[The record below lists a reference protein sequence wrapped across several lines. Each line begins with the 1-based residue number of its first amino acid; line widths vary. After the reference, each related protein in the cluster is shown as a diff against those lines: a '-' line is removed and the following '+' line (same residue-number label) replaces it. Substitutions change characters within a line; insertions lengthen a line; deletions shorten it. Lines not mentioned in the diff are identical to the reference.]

1 MLSNGCL
8 LDSMQKALHCRQ
20 RNLKLGMIP
29 SQQLKLNNPYLS
41 VSACVCLYSLCDCGA
56 AYTKS
61 AASPAG
67 LQHDACRVAKAICS
81 I

>member
-8 LDSMQKALHCRQ
+8 LDSVQKALHCRQ

-41 VSACVCLYSLCDCGA
+41 VSACVCVCTLCV
-56 AYTKS
+56 T
-61 AASPAG
+61 AG
-67 LQHDACRVAKAICS
+67 QPTLNQLPRRPGFSMTHAV
-81 I
+81 